1 VDDLIVK
8 YDTGGN
14 GKLESNEMHQLIM
27 QLNKGEAP
35 SEEEVKMITDS
46 VDRRGGKD
54 KNDGAVDKDELK
66 EVLLE
71 WRNYKE
77 HAEVINEKFKQYDT
91 NGQGTLDRIEL
102 AALLKDLNEGQE
114 VTEEDLDMVIGFSD
128 KGEIK
133 DGEVDKTELVQA
145 VAAWFSSCDPDLVE
159 IKAQPT
165 FNDGKPA
172 EAAPPSPEAAPASS
186 ACCIIV

>member
-1 VDDLIVK
+1 
-8 YDTGGN
+8 
-14 GKLESNEMHQLIM
+14 M
-27 QLNKGEAP
+27 Q
-35 SEEEVKMITDS
+35 
-46 VDRRGGKD
+46 
-54 KNDGAVDKDELK
+54 
-66 EVLLE
+66 
-71 WRNYKE
+71 E

-91 NGQGTLDRIEL
+91 NGQGTLDRVEL

-165 FNDGKPA
+165 SNDGKPA
-172 EAAPPSPEAAPASS
+172 EAAQPSPEAAPAPSS
-186 ACCIIV
+186 CCIIV